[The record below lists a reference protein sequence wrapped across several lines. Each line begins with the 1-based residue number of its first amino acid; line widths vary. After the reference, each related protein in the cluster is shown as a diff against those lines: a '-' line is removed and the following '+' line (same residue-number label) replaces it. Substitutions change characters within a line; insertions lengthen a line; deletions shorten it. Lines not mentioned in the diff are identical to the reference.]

1 MSPNPD
7 ASGRGRWSGRNDTE
21 RLVFQPDAS
30 RSLQRGINLIVDAIR
45 PTLGPIARTVAVS
58 QVLDNKP
65 PELLDKGGLIARRIS
80 DLPDRD
86 ADMGAMLLR
95 QMLWQ
100 LYEDCGD
107 GTATAAVI
115 FRSIYNDGL
124 KYIAAGGNAMRLR
137 QHLGECLAVVL
148 ASLRGMTQ
156 PVSGAE
162 QLAQLAECVCHDRE
176 LAEKLGEIFDF
187 IGEHG
192 QLDVRR
198 GHTRAIEHDYMK
210 GMYWRRG
217 AVSRAMLRGGK
228 EPDRIVMKDC
238 AILLSDLDIEEAGD
252 LLPVI
257 NMLMRAGAKSLLLVG
272 ASFSENVINLILN
285 NKKPDKFRI
294 VAVKTPGSTDDECRA
309 HLSDMAVITGSIPLF
324 KAAGDTLATALT
336 PAPHPP
342 AISKA
347 GMQSI
352 KGRADTDQSDGRTSP
367 QRFGDSATR
376 ETGELSEELEGG
388 SHSRNSY
395 FGQAKQVWVERTM
408 FGLVSDR
415 EDQSALTGHLADLL
429 EFVEYATDKDE
440 EAFLR
445 ERIGKILG
453 GVAILRIGD
462 AVPTR
467 MDSRIAIAKETAK
480 SLRRALRDGI
490 LPGGGIALLAC
501 RAALRAPPDHIEDSD
516 ARAARRI
523 LLLALEAPIRAIC
536 QNAGFNSAKVAELEG
551 QPSAYGIDVRSGA
564 IVDVMEAGII
574 DVASVTESAVRGAV
588 TSAGLALTIDVLLH
602 HAQPEQTYS
611 P

>member
-1 MSPNPD
+1 M
-7 ASGRGRWSGRNDTE
+7 TE

-30 RSLQRGINLIVDAIR
+30 LSLQRGINLIVDAIR
-45 PTLGPIARTVAVS
+45 PTLGPIPRTVAVS
-58 QVLDNKP
+58 QALDHKP

-80 DLPDRD
+80 GLPNRD

-115 FRSIYNDGL
+115 FQSIYNDGL
-124 KYIAAGGNAMRLR
+124 RYLAAGGNAIRLR
-137 QHLGECLAVVL
+137 QYLGDFLDIVLGSLAE
-148 ASLRGMTQ
+148 MTS
-156 PVSGAE
+156 PIAGRE
-162 QLAQLAECVCHDRE
+162 QLAQLAQCICGDRE

-198 GHTRAIEHDYMK
+198 GHTRAIERDYMK

-228 EPDRIVMKDC
+228 EPDRIVMNDC
-238 AILLSDLDIEEAGD
+238 AILLSDLDVDDPQE
-252 LLPVI
+252 LLPI
-257 NMLMRAGAKSLLLVG
+257 IATLMRAGAKALLLVG
-272 ASFSENVINLILN
+272 DKFSETVINFLLN
-285 NKKPDKFRI
+285 NKEPDKFRI
-294 VAVKTPGSTDDECRA
+294 VAIKTPGSSDDERRA
-309 HLSDMAVITGSIPLF
+309 HLSDMAVITGAIPLF
-324 KAAGDTLATALT
+324 KAAGDTLATAVER
-336 PAPHPP
+336 PRPHPKSLP
-342 AISKA
+342 TKEGETSSLQKTSLDSPSLIL
-347 GMQSI
+347 GML
-352 KGRADTDQSDGRTSP
+352 RHRDG
-367 QRFGDSATR
+367 
-376 ETGELSEELEGG
+376 EGARG
-388 SHSRNSY
+388 WGKSRRPSY

-415 EDQSALTGHLADLL
+415 DDQSELTEHLADLL
-429 EFVEYATDKDE
+429 EMVEYAADKDA

-445 ERIGKILG
+445 GRIGKILG

-467 MDSRIAIAKETAK
+467 MDNRIASAKETAK
-480 SLRRALRDGI
+480 ALRRAIRDGI

-501 RAALRAPPDHIEDSD
+501 RDALDRAPEHTADSD

-523 LLLALEAPIRAIC
+523 LLRALEAPIRTIC
-536 QNAGFNSAKVAELEG
+536 QNAGFDSAKRAELEG
-551 QPSAYGIDVRSGA
+551 QPGGYGIDARSGA
-564 IVDVMEAGII
+564 IVDMMETGII
-574 DVASVTESAVRGAV
+574 DVASVTEAAVRSAV
-588 TSAGLALTIDVLLH
+588 TSAALALTIDVLLH
-602 HAQPEQTYS
+602 HAQPEETYT

>member
-1 MSPNPD
+1 MAP
-7 ASGRGRWSGRNDTE
+7 

-30 RSLQRGINLIVDAIR
+30 LSLQRGINLIVDAVR
-45 PTLGPIARTVAVS
+45 PTLGPIPRTVAVS
-58 QVLDNKP
+58 QALEDKP
-65 PELLDKGGLIARRIS
+65 PDLLDKGGLIARRIS

-115 FRSIYNDGL
+115 FQSIYNDGL
-124 KYIAAGGNAMRLR
+124 KVIAAGGNAMRLR
-137 QHLGECLAVVL
+137 QYLGEFLDIAL
-148 ASLRGMTQ
+148 ASLAEMTSPICGQ
-156 PVSGAE
+156 Q
-162 QLAQLAECVCHDRE
+162 QLAQLAECVCGDRE
-176 LAEKLGEIFDF
+176 LAEHLGEIFDF

-198 GHTRAIEHDYMK
+198 GHTRAMAHDYMK

-228 EPDRIVMKDC
+228 ESDRIVMNDC
-238 AILLSDLDIEEAGD
+238 AILLSDLDADDPEA

-257 NMLMRAGAKSLLLVG
+257 TTLMRAGAKALLLVG
-272 ASFSENVINLILN
+272 DKFSETVINFILN
-285 NKKPDKFRI
+285 NKEPDKFRL
-294 VAVKTPGSTDDECRA
+294 VAVKTPGSTDDERRA
-309 HLSDMAVITGSIPLF
+309 HLSDMAVITGAIPLF
-324 KAAGDTLATALT
+324 KAAGDTLASA
-336 PAPHPP
+336 
-342 AISKA
+342 A
-347 GMQSI
+347 GRP
-352 KGRADTDQSDGRTSP
+352 KDSP
-367 QRFGDSATR
+367 GNDPTR
-376 ETGELSEELEGG
+376 HARPSF
-388 SHSRNSY
+388 

-415 EDQSALTGHLADLL
+415 EDQGELTEHLADLL
-429 EFVEYATDKDE
+429 ELLEYAEDKDGE
-440 EAFLR
+440 TFLR

-480 SLRRALRDGI
+480 SLRRAIRDGI

-501 RAALRAPPDHIEDSD
+501 RDALNSAPFPTGDSE
-516 ARAARRI
+516 ARAAQRI
-523 LLLALEAPIRAIC
+523 LLKALEAPIRAIC
-536 QNAGFNSAKVAELEG
+536 RNAGYDGAKLAELEG
-551 QPSAYGIDVRSGA
+551 QPCGYGIDVRSGA
-564 IVDVMEAGII
+564 IVDMLEAGII
-574 DVASVTESAVRGAV
+574 DVASVTEAALRSAV
-588 TSAGLALTIDVLLH
+588 TSAALALTIDVLLH
-602 HAQPEQTYS
+602 HAQPEETYT

>member
-1 MSPNPD
+1 MSSKAYPPRSSQSIGGKRRRSPLPD
-7 ASGRGRWSGRNDTE
+7 ASGRGRGRGRLDTE

-30 RSLQRGINLIVDAIR
+30 LSLQRGINLIVDAVR
-45 PTLGPIARTVAVS
+45 PTLGPIPRTVAVS
-58 QVLDNKP
+58 QALENKP
-65 PELLDKGGLIARRIS
+65 PDLLDKGGLIARRIS

-115 FRSIYNDGL
+115 FQSTYNEGL
-124 KYIAAGGNAMRLR
+124 KVIAAGGNAMRLR
-137 QHLGECLAVVL
+137 QYLGEFLDIAL
-148 ASLRGMTQ
+148 ASLAEMTGPIRGQ
-156 PVSGAE
+156 Q
-162 QLAQLAECVCHDRE
+162 QLAQLAECICHDPE

-228 EPDRIVMKDC
+228 EPDRIVMNDC
-238 AILLSDLDIEEAGD
+238 AILLSDLDVDDPEA

-257 NMLMRAGAKSLLLVG
+257 TTLMRAGAKALLLV
-272 ASFSENVINLILN
+272 ADKFSETVINFILN
-285 NKKPDKFRI
+285 NKEPVKFRL
-294 VAVKTPGSTDDECRA
+294 VAVKTPGSTDDERRA
-309 HLSDMAVITGSIPLF
+309 HLSDMAVITGAIPLY
-324 KAAGDTLATALT
+324 KAAGDTLASA
-336 PAPHPP
+336 
-342 AISKA
+342 A
-347 GMQSI
+347 GRP
-352 KGRADTDQSDGRTSP
+352 KDLPGNDP
-367 QRFGDSATR
+367 TR
-376 ETGELSEELEGG
+376 HAGP
-388 SHSRNSY
+388 SY
-395 FGQAKQVWVERTM
+395 FGRAKQVWIERTM

-415 EDQSALTGHLADLL
+415 EDQGELTEHLADLL
-429 EFVEYATDKDE
+429 ELLEYAEDKDR

-453 GVAILRIGD
+453 GAAILRIGD

-467 MDSRIAIAKETAK
+467 MDNRIAIAKETAK

-501 RAALRAPPDHIEDSD
+501 RAALKRAPDHTADSD

-523 LLLALEAPIRAIC
+523 LLRALEAPIRTIC
-536 QNAGFNSAKVAELEG
+536 QNSGYDSAKLAELEG
-551 QPSAYGIDVRSGA
+551 QPCGYGIDVRSGA
-564 IVDVMEAGII
+564 IVDMLEAGII
-574 DVASVTESAVRGAV
+574 DVASVTEAALRSAV
-588 TSAGLALTIDVLLH
+588 TSAALALTIDVLLH
-602 HAQPEQTYS
+602 HAQPEETYT

>member
-1 MSPNPD
+1 MKRQSPSRSFPPQSPRVTGGGIPNALGGDSVP
-7 ASGRGRWSGRNDTE
+7 
-21 RLVFQPDAS
+21 RLVFQPDTS
-30 RSLQRGINLIVDAIR
+30 LSLQRGINLIVDAVR
-45 PTLGPIARTVAVS
+45 PTLGPVTRTVAVS
-58 QVLDNKP
+58 QALDNQP

-80 DLPDRD
+80 DLPDPD

-115 FRSIYNDGL
+115 FQSIYNEGL

-137 QHLGECLAVVL
+137 QCLGECLDAAL
-148 ASLRGMTQ
+148 ASLAEMKMPLAGR
-156 PVSGAE
+156 E
-162 QLAQLAECVCHDRE
+162 QLAQLAECICHDRE

-198 GHTRAIEHDYMK
+198 GHTRSIERDYMK
-210 GMYWRRG
+210 GMYWKRG

-228 EPDRIVMKDC
+228 ESDRIVMND
-238 AILLSDLDIEEAGD
+238 AAVLLSDLDIENPEE

-257 NMLMRAGAKSLLLVG
+257 NMLMRSGAKSLLLVG
-272 ASFSENVINLILN
+272 EKFSEAVINLILN
-285 NKKPDKFRI
+285 NKKPEKFRI
-294 VAVKTPGSTDDECRA
+294 VAVKTPGGTDEQRRA
-309 HLSDMAVITGSIPLF
+309 HLSDMAVITGAIPLF
-324 KAAGDTLATALT
+324 KAAGDTLSTPLGIPPRSPRLTGGRIPKAL
-336 PAPHPP
+336 
-342 AISKA
+342 
-347 GMQSI
+347 
-352 KGRADTDQSDGRTSP
+352 
-367 QRFGDSATR
+367 
-376 ETGELSEELEGG
+376 GG
-388 SHSRNSY
+388 SSNASRRDSIQVTY
-395 FGQAKQVWVERTM
+395 FGQTKQVWVERTM

-415 EDQSALTGHLADLL
+415 EDQGELTEHLADLL
-429 EFVEYATDKDE
+429 ELVEYTTDKDA

-462 AVPTR
+462 ALPSR

-490 LPGGGIALLAC
+490 LPGGGVALLAC
-501 RAALRAPPDHIEDSD
+501 RDALEALDPNEDSA

-523 LLLALEAPIRAIC
+523 LLRALEEPLRAIC
-536 QNAGFNSAKVAELEG
+536 YNGGFDSAKAAELEG
-551 QPSAYGIDVRSGA
+551 MPRGHGIDIRSGA
-564 IVDVMEAGII
+564 LVDVIEAGII
-574 DVASVTESAVRGAV
+574 DVASVLEAALGSAVKGA
-588 TSAGLALTIDVLLH
+588 ALALTIDVLLH
-602 HAQPEQTYS
+602 HAQPQSTYA